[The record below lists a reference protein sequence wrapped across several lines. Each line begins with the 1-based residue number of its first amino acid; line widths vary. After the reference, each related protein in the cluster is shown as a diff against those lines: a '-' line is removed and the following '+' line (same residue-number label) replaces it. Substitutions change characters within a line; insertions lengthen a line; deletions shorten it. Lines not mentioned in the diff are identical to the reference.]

1 MSKLN
6 KQAIP
11 LDKLE
16 TLLTDYDKPIN
27 YRLTRESDGLTK
39 MSHDVKWLEFNED
52 GTFHSSHSE
61 PAVGRSLLMSPFSP
75 SFTWQTTPITEIVD
89 IIDNITVF
97 KTLNSTYTLI
107 KIN

>member
-6 KQAIP
+6 RQAIP

-39 MSHDVKWLEFNED
+39 MSHDVKWLEFNDD
-52 GTFHSSHSE
+52 GTFHSSYPE
-61 PAVGRSLLMSPFSP
+61 PAVGRSLIMSPFNAC
-75 SFTWQTTPITEIVD
+75 FTWQTTPITEIVD
-89 IIDNITVF
+89 IIDDIIVF
-97 KTLNSTYTLI
+97 KTSNSTYTLI

>member
-6 KQAIP
+6 RQAIP

-27 YRLTRESDGLTK
+27 YRLTRESDRLTK
-39 MSHDVKWLEFNED
+39 MSHDVKWIEFNED
-52 GTFHSSHSE
+52 GTFHSSYPE
-61 PAVGRSLLMSPFSP
+61 PAVGRSLIMSPFNAC
-75 SFTWQTTPITEIVD
+75 FTWQTTPITEIVD
-89 IIDNITVF
+89 IIDDIIVF
-97 KTLNSTYTLI
+97 KTSNSTYTLI